1 MGRIPSDSQVH
12 LPCLMGE
19 QTEAQGGWR
28 FAEEAIKAGWGQSGK
43 LKTES
48 WTPDPQ
54 GNIPIGWIN

>member
-1 MGRIPSDSQVH
+1 
-12 LPCLMGE
+12 MGE